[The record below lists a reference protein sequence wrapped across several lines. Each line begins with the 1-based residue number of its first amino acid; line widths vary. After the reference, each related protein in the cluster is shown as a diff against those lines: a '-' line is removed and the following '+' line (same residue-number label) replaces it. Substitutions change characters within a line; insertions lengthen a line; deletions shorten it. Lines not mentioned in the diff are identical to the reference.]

1 MKYFRIN
8 NIYKSLGLV
17 FLTVLIISCSSKKES
32 FISLKPIKAKY
43 NILFNG
49 NLFLDEGVKK
59 LEDLYTENYW
69 EILPPVMLNNVLE
82 LESDYPT
89 KNFTRSEEKAIK
101 VIQKFGNDNNL
112 DSDYINEA
120 YLLLGKAR
128 FYDKRFISS
137 LQAFNYIT
145 KQEKTSEVWYEAN
158 FWKALINSNLGQKN
172 LANAIINQ
180 AINNESIPDENKS
193 KLYLAKG
200 EINYSNQEY
209 DSLIL
214 NLKKSINFSK
224 DKNQN
229 ARSNFILGQVYMQK
243 GLKDSSK
250 VYFTKTINLHKNKS
264 SDLVVNSKLFN
275 LNLNIES
282 NAKDYLKLSSDL
294 RSFGQV
300 PRINFYNAK
309 NLLQINEDD
318 EAKKLLKQAIRI
330 NDKDKNLFINAY
342 NELFL
347 NELKNK
353 NYLNSSNYL
362 DTLITYYDPSSKQ
375 FLVLNEQRNKL
386 NLISDLVKQNKEI
399 DSLIYMSQFSDEEIN
414 ILLTNK
420 ENKSNNVNEQIKGYS
435 NQNPSSFYFDNSLA
449 VQNGKRIFLI
459 KWGNRSNVDNW
470 RTYSVRTMT
479 TGLQNEIKQNFE
491 KELKSYKDLPRSAE
505 KKDSLLNISNENL
518 SKLGLYLYEYFDDK
532 ISSEEALSKV
542 ELKGRVGEKEFL
554 QSKYYLYQIYSSNE
568 LNNPEKALQI
578 KNFITSEYPKSLY
591 ANFLSNQ
598 EYEILSEKIKDSLL
612 NNVKETISL
621 NKHVL
626 AMNTID
632 SLINI
637 SASRDFRF
645 IMYEQR
651 LKIFGKIYKPNRYL
665 EELKNI
671 SVLYPERKEYFSK
684 KIQHIESIVGKNK
697 VLYDDNQYV
706 LVYKNTEN
714 SEGELP
720 NKYGFVKEPYE
731 NNSYL
736 NVKYGFLSKAD
747 AEKFA
752 KSITQSKK
760 PLSNNKYFVFS
771 TPQYINMLIFK
782 TLDLTKN

>member
-8 NIYKSLGLV
+8 KIYKRLSLILFV
-17 FLTVLIISCSSKKES
+17 ALIISCSSKKES

-69 EILPPVMLNNVLE
+69 EILPPIMLNNVLE

-101 VIQKFGNDNNL
+101 VIQKFGNENNL

-145 KQEKTSEVWYEAN
+145 KQKKTSETWFEAN

-172 LANAIINQ
+172 LANSIIDQ
-180 AINNESIPDENKS
+180 AMNNESIPDENKS
-193 KLYLAKG
+193 KLYLAKS

-209 DSLIL
+209 ESLIL

-282 NAKDYLKLSSDL
+282 NAKDYSKLSSDL

-309 NLLQINEDD
+309 NLLQMNEDA

-330 NDKDKNLFINAY
+330 NEKDKSLFTNAY

-362 DTLITYYDPSSKQ
+362 DTLITYYSPSSKQ
-375 FLVLNEQRNKL
+375 FLVLNEQRDKL

-414 ILLTNK
+414 ILLINK
-420 ENKSNNVNEQIKGYS
+420 ENSSTTANEQITEYS

-470 RTYSVRTMT
+470 RTYAVGTLN
-479 TGLQNEIKQNFE
+479 TGLQNEINRNSD
-491 KELKSYKDLPRSAE
+491 KELKSYNDLPRSNE

-518 SKLGLYLYEYFDDK
+518 SKLGLYLYEYFNDK

-542 ELKGRVGEKEFL
+542 KMKGRVGEKEFL

-598 EYEILSEKIKDSLL
+598 EFEILSEKIKDSLL

-645 IMYEQR
+645 SMYEQR

-684 KIQHIESIVGKNK
+684 KIQHVESIVEKNK

-736 NVKYGFLSKAD
+736 NVKYGFLSRAD

>member
-8 NIYKSLGLV
+8 KIYKRLGLV
-17 FLTVLIISCSSKKES
+17 FLAVLVISCSSKKES

-69 EILPPVMLNNVLE
+69 EILPPIMLNNVLE

-193 KLYLAKG
+193 KLYLAKA

-264 SDLVVNSKLFN
+264 SGLVVNSKLFN

-282 NAKDYLKLSSDL
+282 NGKDYSKLSSDL

-362 DTLITYYDPSSKQ
+362 DTLITYYSPSSKQ
-375 FLVLNEQRNKL
+375 FLVLNEQRDKL

-414 ILLTNK
+414 ILLINK
-420 ENKSNNVNEQIKGYS
+420 ENNSTTANEQITEYS
-435 NQNPSSFYFDNSLA
+435 KQNPSSFYFDNSLA

-470 RTYSVRTMT
+470 RTYSVGPII
-479 TGLQNEIKQNFE
+479 TGLQNEIKQNFD

-598 EYEILSEKIKDSLL
+598 EFEILSEKIKDSLL

-671 SVLYPERKEYFSK
+671 SVLSVFCLIKFSEK
-684 KIQHIESIVGKNK
+684 NSKLCSQESISF
-697 VLYDDNQYV
+697 
-706 LVYKNTEN
+706 T
-714 SEGELP
+714 
-720 NKYGFVKEPYE
+720 
-731 NNSYL
+731 
-736 NVKYGFLSKAD
+736 
-747 AEKFA
+747 EKFA
-752 KSITQSKK
+752 CFVQYLKQQAVNKSTAPLIALPSIAHITGTLHASAPVQVDWKKSI
-760 PLSNNKYFVFS
+760 VFS
-771 TPQYINMLIFK
+771 SFSRARPGHFSL
-782 TLDLTKN
+782 

>member
-8 NIYKSLGLV
+8 KIYKRLGLV
-17 FLTVLIISCSSKKES
+17 FLAVLVISCSSKKES

-69 EILPPVMLNNVLE
+69 EILPPIMLNNVLE

-101 VIQKFGNDNNL
+101 VVQKFGNDNNL

-145 KQEKTSEVWYEAN
+145 KQEKTSEVWFEAN

-172 LANAIINQ
+172 LANSIIDQ
-180 AINNESIPDENKS
+180 AMNNESITDENKS
-193 KLYLAKG
+193 KLYLAKS

-264 SDLVVNSKLFN
+264 SGLVVNSKLFN

-282 NAKDYLKLSSDL
+282 NAKDYSKLSSDL

-309 NLLQINEDD
+309 NLLQMNEDA

-330 NDKDKNLFINAY
+330 NEKDKSLFTNAY

-362 DTLITYYDPSSKQ
+362 DTLITYYSPSSKQ
-375 FLVLNEQRNKL
+375 FLVLNEQRDKL

-414 ILLTNK
+414 ILLINK
-420 ENKSNNVNEQIKGYS
+420 ENNSTTANEQITEYS
-435 NQNPSSFYFDNSLA
+435 KQNPSSFYFDNSLA

-470 RTYSVRTMT
+470 RTYAVGTLN
-479 TGLQNEIKQNFE
+479 TGLQNEINRNSD
-491 KELKSYKDLPRSAE
+491 KELKSYNDLPRSTE

-542 ELKGRVGEKEFL
+542 KLKGRVGEKEFL

-598 EYEILSEKIKDSLL
+598 EFEILSEKIKDSLL

-621 NKHVL
+621 NKHAM

-684 KIQHIESIVGKNK
+684 KIQHVESIVGKNK
-697 VLYDDNQYV
+697 ALYDDNQYV

-714 SEGELP
+714 SEEELP

>member
-8 NIYKSLGLV
+8 KIYKRLGLV
-17 FLTVLIISCSSKKES
+17 FFTVLIISCSSKKES

-69 EILPPVMLNNVLE
+69 EILPPIMLNNVLE

-282 NAKDYLKLSSDL
+282 NAKDYSKLSSDL

-300 PRINFYNAK
+300 SRINFYNAK

-362 DTLITYYDPSSKQ
+362 DTLITYYNPSSKQ

-420 ENKSNNVNEQIKGYS
+420 ENKSNNVNKQIKVYS

-470 RTYSVRTMT
+470 RTYSVSTMN

-491 KELKSYKDLPRSAE
+491 KELKSYKNLPRSAE

-568 LNNPEKALQI
+568 LYNSEKAVQI
-578 KNFITSEYPKSLY
+578 KNFITSEYPNSIY

-598 EYEILSEKIKDSLL
+598 EFEILSEKIKDSLL

-621 NKHVL
+621 NKYVL

-645 IMYEQR
+645 SMYEQR
-651 LKIFGKIYKPNRYL
+651 LKIFGKIYKPKKYL

-671 SVLYPERKEYFSK
+671 SVLYPERAEYFSK
-684 KIQHIESIVGKNK
+684 KIQHVEGIVEKK
-697 VLYDDNQYV
+697 RVLYDDNQYV
-706 LVYKNTEN
+706 LVYKSTEN
-714 SEGELP
+714 SVVELP

-736 NVKYGFLSKAD
+736 NVKYGFLSRAD

-752 KSITQSKK
+752 NSITQSKK

-782 TLDLTKN
+782 TLD

>member
-1 MKYFRIN
+1 
-8 NIYKSLGLV
+8 
-17 FLTVLIISCSSKKES
+17 
-32 FISLKPIKAKY
+32 
-43 NILFNG
+43 
-49 NLFLDEGVKK
+49 
-59 LEDLYTENYW
+59 
-69 EILPPVMLNNVLE
+69 
-82 LESDYPT
+82 
-89 KNFTRSEEKAIK
+89 
-101 VIQKFGNDNNL
+101 
-112 DSDYINEA
+112 
-120 YLLLGKAR
+120 
-128 FYDKRFISS
+128 
-137 LQAFNYIT
+137 
-145 KQEKTSEVWYEAN
+145 
-158 FWKALINSNLGQKN
+158 
-172 LANAIINQ
+172 
-180 AINNESIPDENKS
+180 
-193 KLYLAKG
+193 
-200 EINYSNQEY
+200 
-209 DSLIL
+209 
-214 NLKKSINFSK
+214 
-224 DKNQN
+224 
-229 ARSNFILGQVYMQK
+229 
-243 GLKDSSK
+243 
-250 VYFTKTINLHKNKS
+250 
-264 SDLVVNSKLFN
+264 
-275 LNLNIES
+275 
-282 NAKDYLKLSSDL
+282 
-294 RSFGQV
+294 
-300 PRINFYNAK
+300 
-309 NLLQINEDD
+309 
-318 EAKKLLKQAIRI
+318 
-330 NDKDKNLFINAY
+330 
-342 NELFL
+342 
-347 NELKNK
+347 
-353 NYLNSSNYL
+353 
-362 DTLITYYDPSSKQ
+362 
-375 FLVLNEQRNKL
+375 
-386 NLISDLVKQNKEI
+386 
-399 DSLIYMSQFSDEEIN
+399 MSQFSDEEIN

-420 ENKSNNVNEQIKGYS
+420 ENKSNNVNEQIKVYS

-470 RTYSVRTMT
+470 RTYSVSTMN

-491 KELKSYKDLPRSAE
+491 KELKSYKNLPRSAE

-542 ELKGRVGEKEFL
+542 ELKGKVGEKEFL

-671 SVLYPERKEYFSK
+671 SVLYPERAEYFSK
-684 KIQHIESIVGKNK
+684 KIQHVEGIVEKK
-697 VLYDDNQYV
+697 RVLYDDNQYV
-706 LVYKNTEN
+706 LVYKSTEN
-714 SEGELP
+714 SVLELP

-736 NVKYGFLSKAD
+736 NVKYGFLSRAD

-752 KSITQSKK
+752 NSITQSKK

-782 TLDLTKN
+782 TLD

>member
-8 NIYKSLGLV
+8 QMYKRLGLI
-17 FLTVLIISCSSKKES
+17 FFTVLIISCSSKKES

-43 NILFNG
+43 NVLFNG

-69 EILPPVMLNNVLE
+69 EILPPILLNNVLD

-101 VIQKFGNDNNL
+101 VIQKFGSENNL

-120 YLLLGKAR
+120 YLLLGKSR

-145 KQEKTSEVWYEAN
+145 KQEKTSDVWYEAS

-172 LANAIINQ
+172 LANSIIDQ
-180 AINNESIPDENKS
+180 AINNKSIGDENKS
-193 KLYLAKG
+193 KLYLAKS

-229 ARSNFILGQVYMQK
+229 ARSNFILGQVYMKK

-264 SDLVVNSKLFN
+264 SGLVVNSKLFN
-275 LNLNIES
+275 LNLNKES
-282 NAKDYLKLSSDL
+282 NERDYSKLSSDL

-309 NLLQINEDD
+309 NLLQKNKDD
-318 EAKKLLKQAIRI
+318 EAKKLLKQAIR
-330 NDKDKNLFINAY
+330 NNEKDKNLFINAY

-362 DTLITYYDPSSKQ
+362 DTLITYYSPSSKQ
-375 FLVLNEQRNKL
+375 FLLLNEQRDKL

-414 ILLTNK
+414 ILLINK
-420 ENKSNNVNEQIKGYS
+420 ENKSNAITKQTTDYS
-435 NQNPSSFYFDNSLA
+435 NQNLSSFYFDNSLA
-449 VQNGKRIFLI
+449 VKNGKRIFLI

-470 RTYSVRTMT
+470 RTYSVGPIT
-479 TGLQNEIKQNFE
+479 TSLQNEIKQNFD

-505 KKDSLLNISNENL
+505 KKDSLLNISNENR

-542 ELKGRVGEKEFL
+542 ELKGVVGEKEFL

-568 LNNPEKALQI
+568 LNNRDKAMEI
-578 KNFITSEYPKSLY
+578 KSFITSEYPKSPY

-598 EYEILSEKIKDSLL
+598 QAEIFSQKIKDSLL
-612 NNVKETISL
+612 NNIKETISL
-621 NKHVL
+621 NKYLL

-645 IMYEQR
+645 SMYEQR
-651 LKIFGKIYKPNRYL
+651 LRIFGKIYKPNKYL

-671 SVLYPERKEYFSK
+671 SVLYPERSGYFSK
-684 KIQHIESIVGKNK
+684 KIQHIEGIVEKNK
-697 VLYDDNQYV
+697 ALYNDNQYV
-706 LVYKNTEN
+706 LVYKSSEN
-714 SEGELP
+714 SGGELP
-720 NKYGFVKEPYE
+720 NKYGFVKETYE
-731 NNSYL
+731 NNSYID
-736 NVKYGFLSKAD
+736 VKYGFLSRED

-752 KSITQSKK
+752 NSITQNKK
-760 PLSNNKYFVFS
+760 TLSNNKYFVFS

>member
-1 MKYFRIN
+1 M
-8 NIYKSLGLV
+8 
-17 FLTVLIISCSSKKES
+17 
-32 FISLKPIKAKY
+32 
-43 NILFNG
+43 
-49 NLFLDEGVKK
+49 
-59 LEDLYTENYW
+59 
-69 EILPPVMLNNVLE
+69 
-82 LESDYPT
+82 
-89 KNFTRSEEKAIK
+89 
-101 VIQKFGNDNNL
+101 
-112 DSDYINEA
+112 
-120 YLLLGKAR
+120 
-128 FYDKRFISS
+128 
-137 LQAFNYIT
+137 
-145 KQEKTSEVWYEAN
+145 
-158 FWKALINSNLGQKN
+158 
-172 LANAIINQ
+172 
-180 AINNESIPDENKS
+180 
-193 KLYLAKG
+193 
-200 EINYSNQEY
+200 
-209 DSLIL
+209 
-214 NLKKSINFSK
+214 
-224 DKNQN
+224 
-229 ARSNFILGQVYMQK
+229 
-243 GLKDSSK
+243 
-250 VYFTKTINLHKNKS
+250 
-264 SDLVVNSKLFN
+264 
-275 LNLNIES
+275 
-282 NAKDYLKLSSDL
+282 

-330 NDKDKNLFINAY
+330 NEKDKNLFINAY
-342 NELFL
+342 SELFL

-362 DTLITYYDPSSKQ
+362 DTLITYYNPSSKQ
-375 FLVLNEQRNKL
+375 FLVLNEQRDKL

-470 RTYSVRTMT
+470 RTYSVSTMN

-505 KKDSLLNISNENL
+505 KDSLLNISNENL

-542 ELKGRVGEKEFL
+542 ELKGKVGEKEFL

-568 LNNPEKALQI
+568 LNNSEKAVQI
-578 KNFITSEYPKSLY
+578 KNFITSEYPNSIY

-621 NKHVL
+621 NKYVL

-645 IMYEQR
+645 SMYEQR
-651 LKIFGKIYKPNRYL
+651 LKIFGKIYKPKKYL

-671 SVLYPERKEYFSK
+671 SVLYPERAEYFSK
-684 KIQHIESIVGKNK
+684 KIQHVEGIVEKK
-697 VLYDDNQYV
+697 
-706 LVYKNTEN
+706 
-714 SEGELP
+714 
-720 NKYGFVKEPYE
+720 GFCMMTTSMFWFIRALRIV
-731 NNSYL
+731 
-736 NVKYGFLSKAD
+736 
-747 AEKFA
+747 
-752 KSITQSKK
+752 
-760 PLSNNKYFVFS
+760 
-771 TPQYINMLIFK
+771 
-782 TLDLTKN
+782 

>member
-8 NIYKSLGLV
+8 KIYKRLSLILFV
-17 FLTVLIISCSSKKES
+17 ALIISCSSKKES

-69 EILPPVMLNNVLE
+69 EILPPIMLNNVLE

-101 VIQKFGNDNNL
+101 VIQKFGNENNL

-145 KQEKTSEVWYEAN
+145 KQEKTSEIWFEAN

-172 LANAIINQ
+172 LANSIIDQ
-180 AINNESIPDENKS
+180 AMNNESIPDENKS
-193 KLYLAKG
+193 KLYLAKS

-209 DSLIL
+209 ESLIL

-275 LNLNIES
+275 LNLNKES
-282 NAKDYLKLSSDL
+282 NAKDYSKLSSDL

-309 NLLQINEDD
+309 NLLQMNEDA

-330 NDKDKNLFINAY
+330 NEKDKSLFTNAY

-362 DTLITYYDPSSKQ
+362 DTLITYYSPSSKQ
-375 FLVLNEQRNKL
+375 FLVLNEQRDKL

-414 ILLTNK
+414 ILLINK
-420 ENKSNNVNEQIKGYS
+420 ENSSTTANEQITEYS
-435 NQNPSSFYFDNSLA
+435 KQNPSSFYFDNSLA

-470 RTYSVRTMT
+470 RTYAVGTLN
-479 TGLQNEIKQNFE
+479 TGLQNEINRNLD
-491 KELKSYKDLPRSAE
+491 KELKSYNDLPRSTE

-518 SKLGLYLYEYFDDK
+518 SKLGLYLYEYFNDK

-542 ELKGRVGEKEFL
+542 KMKGRVGEKEFL

-598 EYEILSEKIKDSLL
+598 EFEILSEKIKDSLL

-645 IMYEQR
+645 SMYEQR

-684 KIQHIESIVGKNK
+684 KIQHVESIVEKNK

-736 NVKYGFLSKAD
+736 NVKYGFLSRAD

>member
-8 NIYKSLGLV
+8 KIYKRLSLILFV
-17 FLTVLIISCSSKKES
+17 ALIISCSSKKES

-69 EILPPVMLNNVLE
+69 EILPPIMLNNVLE

-101 VIQKFGNDNNL
+101 VIQKFGNENNL

-145 KQEKTSEVWYEAN
+145 KQEKTSEIWFEAN

-172 LANAIINQ
+172 LANSIIDQ
-180 AINNESIPDENKS
+180 AMNNESIPDENKS
-193 KLYLAKG
+193 KLYLAKS

-209 DSLIL
+209 ESLIL

-275 LNLNIES
+275 LNLNKES
-282 NAKDYLKLSSDL
+282 NAKDYSKLSSDL

-309 NLLQINEDD
+309 NLLQMNEDA

-330 NDKDKNLFINAY
+330 NEKDKSLFTNAY

-362 DTLITYYDPSSKQ
+362 DTLITYYSPSSKQ
-375 FLVLNEQRNKL
+375 FLVLNEQRDKL

-414 ILLTNK
+414 ILLINK
-420 ENKSNNVNEQIKGYS
+420 ENSSTTANEQITEYS

-470 RTYSVRTMT
+470 RTYAVGTLN
-479 TGLQNEIKQNFE
+479 TGLQNEINRNSD
-491 KELKSYKDLPRSAE
+491 KELKSYNDLPRSNE

-518 SKLGLYLYEYFDDK
+518 SKLGLYLYEYFNDK

-542 ELKGRVGEKEFL
+542 KMKGRVGEKEFL

-598 EYEILSEKIKDSLL
+598 EFEILSEKIKDSLL

-645 IMYEQR
+645 SMYEQR

-684 KIQHIESIVGKNK
+684 KIQHVESIVEKNK

-736 NVKYGFLSKAD
+736 NVKYGFLSRAD

>member
-69 EILPPVMLNNVLE
+69 EILPPIMLNNVLE

-120 YLLLGKAR
+120 YFLLGKAR

-318 EAKKLLKQAIRI
+318 EAKKLLRQAIRI

-362 DTLITYYDPSSKQ
+362 DTLITYYNPSSKQ

-470 RTYSVRTMT
+470 RTYSVRTTT

-568 LNNPEKALQI
+568 LNNSEKAVQI
-578 KNFITSEYPKSLY
+578 KNFITSEYPNSIY
-591 ANFLSNQ
+591 ANFLINQ

-621 NKHVL
+621 NKYVL

-645 IMYEQR
+645 SMYEQR
-651 LKIFGKIYKPNRYL
+651 LKIFGKIYKPKKYL

-671 SVLYPERKEYFSK
+671 SVLYPERAEYFSK
-684 KIQHIESIVGKNK
+684 KIQHVEGIIEKKG

-706 LVYKNTEN
+706 LVYKSTEN
-714 SEGELP
+714 SVVELP

-736 NVKYGFLSKAD
+736 NVKYGFLSRED

-752 KSITQSKK
+752 NSITQSKK

-782 TLDLTKN
+782 TLD

>member
-59 LEDLYTENYW
+59 LEDLYIENYW
-69 EILPPVMLNNVLE
+69 EILPPIMLNNVLE

-542 ELKGRVGEKEFL
+542 ELKGKVGEKEFL

-568 LNNPEKALQI
+568 LKNPEKALQI

>member
-1 MKYFRIN
+1 M
-8 NIYKSLGLV
+8 YKRLGLI
-17 FLTVLIISCSSKKES
+17 FCTALIISCSSKKES

-59 LEDLYTENYW
+59 LEDLYLENYW
-69 EILPPVMLNNVLE
+69 EILPPILLNNVLE

-101 VIQKFGNDNNL
+101 VIQKFGNENNL
-112 DSDYINEA
+112 DSEYINEA
-120 YLLLGKAR
+120 YLLLGKSR

-145 KQEKTSEVWYEAN
+145 KQEKKPEVWFEAS

-172 LANAIINQ
+172 LANSIIDQ
-180 AINNESIPDENKS
+180 AINNESIPNENKS
-193 KLYLAKG
+193 KLYLAKS
-200 EINYSNQEY
+200 EVNYSNQEY

-264 SDLVVNSKLFN
+264 SGLVVNSKLFN
-275 LNLNIES
+275 LNLNKES
-282 NAKDYLKLSSDL
+282 NEKDYSKLSSDL

-309 NLLQINEDD
+309 KLLQINEDD
-318 EAKKLLKQAIRI
+318 EAKRLLKQAIRI
-330 NDKDKNLFINAY
+330 NEKDKNLFTNAY

-353 NYLNSSNYL
+353 EYLTSSNYL
-362 DTLITYYDPSSKQ
+362 DTLITYYDPNSKS
-375 FLVLNEQRNKL
+375 FLVLNEQRDKL
-386 NLISDLVKQNKEI
+386 NLISDLVRQNKEI

-414 ILLTNK
+414 TFLINK
-420 ENKSNNVNEQIKGYS
+420 ENEANTANEQITDYS
-435 NQNPSSFYFDNSLA
+435 GQNLSSFYFDNSLA

-470 RTYSVRTMT
+470 RTYSFGSLS
-479 TGLQNEIKQNFE
+479 TGLQNEIKQNLD
-491 KELKSYKDLPRSAE
+491 KELKSYKDLPRTAE

-542 ELKGRVGEKEFL
+542 ELKGKVDEKEFL
-554 QSKYYLYQIYSSNE
+554 QSKYYLYKIYSSDE
-568 LNNPEKALQI
+568 LNIPDKALEI
-578 KNFITSEYPKSLY
+578 KNFIASEYPKSQY
-591 ANFLSNQ
+591 ANFLNNQ
-598 EYEILSEKIKDSLL
+598 ELEILSEAVKDSLL
-612 NNVKETISL
+612 NSVKETISL
-621 NKHVL
+621 NKHAF
-626 AMNTID
+626 AMNAID

-637 SASRDFRF
+637 SASRDFRLSL
-645 IMYEQR
+645 YEQR
-651 LKIFGKIYKPNRYL
+651 LKIFGKIYKPNKYL

-671 SVLYPERKEYFSK
+671 SVLYPEKTDYFSK
-684 KIQHIESIVGKNK
+684 KIQYVEGIVGKNK

-706 LVYKNTEN
+706 LVYMDMED
-714 SEGELP
+714 GVAELP
-720 NKYGFVKEPYE
+720 NKYGFIREPYE
-731 NNSYL
+731 NNSYI
-736 NVKYGFLSKAD
+736 NVKYGFFNRED

-752 KSITQSKK
+752 NSITQNKK
-760 PLSNNKYFVFS
+760 ILSNNKYFVFS

-782 TLDLTKN
+782 TLEITKN

>member
-8 NIYKSLGLV
+8 KIYKRLSLILFV
-17 FLTVLIISCSSKKES
+17 ALIISCSSKKES

-69 EILPPVMLNNVLE
+69 EILPPIMLNNVLE

-101 VIQKFGNDNNL
+101 VIQKFGNENNL

-145 KQEKTSEVWYEAN
+145 KQEKTSEIWFEAN

-172 LANAIINQ
+172 LANSIIDQ
-180 AINNESIPDENKS
+180 AMNNESITDENKS
-193 KLYLAKG
+193 KLYLAKS

-209 DSLIL
+209 ESLIL

-275 LNLNIES
+275 LNLNKES
-282 NAKDYLKLSSDL
+282 NAKDYSKLSSDL

-309 NLLQINEDD
+309 NLLQMNEDA

-330 NDKDKNLFINAY
+330 NEKDKSLFTNAY

-362 DTLITYYDPSSKQ
+362 DTLITYYNPSSKQ
-375 FLVLNEQRNKL
+375 FLVLNEQRDKL

-414 ILLTNK
+414 ILLINK
-420 ENKSNNVNEQIKGYS
+420 ENSSTTANEQITEYS

-470 RTYSVRTMT
+470 RTYAVGTLN
-479 TGLQNEIKQNFE
+479 TGLQNEINRNSD
-491 KELKSYKDLPRSAE
+491 KELKSYNDLPRSTE

-518 SKLGLYLYEYFDDK
+518 SKLGLYLYEYFNDK

-542 ELKGRVGEKEFL
+542 KMKGRVGEKEFL

-598 EYEILSEKIKDSLL
+598 EFEILSEKIKDSLL

-645 IMYEQR
+645 SMYEQR

-684 KIQHIESIVGKNK
+684 KIQHVESIVEKNK

-736 NVKYGFLSKAD
+736 NVKYGFLSRAD